1 MSKKPKFR
9 SFSKRLTRWIAF
21 TQLIVMV
28 FVSYW
33 IFVLAKNIVLM
44 EEASLHKSSLLSAK
58 ANVGQVLSEVFTAT
72 SNRVDEIQENLGQPD
87 KLADIMSKV
96 VAQNPTIR
104 SCGVSFVDSYYP
116 QKGRWFCPYAV
127 RDDDG
132 NIEKRIIGSASHDYL
147 KEEWFTEAL
156 KADSCYWSK
165 PFFDASDSITP
176 LVACM
181 MPIRDK
187 QGKTVAILGA
197 DLSLSWISKKA
208 FGFIYSDNDSVK
220 IQLGNSSDGRH
231 KDDSDFSLLNI
242 DWRGVTKKFIIDQD
256 GTYIAHP
263 DKNFIIKEN
272 YFDLAKTTKDS
283 IDDHVG
289 RQMVAG
295 KRGAYNEKNTD
306 IISSLKFFDS
316 HFWSV
321 YIFYE
326 PIEHTTWSI
335 ASVVP
340 TIMVDPIANGLGVI
354 MLVLI
359 ALALLVTRIAGRMII
374 KRATKPLSQLAVSAS
389 EVAKGNFSAPLPVIK
404 HNDEIRQLRDSFDS
418 MQHSLTH
425 YVDELKST
433 TASKAAIENELK
445 IAHDIQ
451 MSMLPKTFPPYPERD
466 DIDIYGFLKP
476 AKDVGGDLFDFYI
489 HNEKL
494 FFCIGDVSGKG
505 VPASLVMAVTRSLF
519 RNISAHTS
527 EPEQIAYTLN
537 EALTEGNE
545 TAMFVTAFIGVL
557 DLATG
562 HMSFCNAGHNNP
574 LIIGREVSMLD
585 CNPNLPLGV
594 MDGVTFE
601 KQEMVIEPQTTV
613 FLYTDGLNE
622 AENIRHDQFDIERV
636 MDLATSL
643 VKEGQNQLTTM
654 IQKMTEA
661 VHVFVGEA
669 EQSDDLTMLAI
680 KYLKESGDKSQE
692 SGEKE

>member
-104 SCGVSFVDSYYP
+104 SCGVSFVDSYYL

-197 DLSLSWISKKA
+197 DLSLSWISQKTL
-208 FGFIYSDNDSVK
+208 GFIYSGNDSVK

-601 KQEMVIEPQTTV
+601 KQEMVVEPQTTI

-636 MDLATSL
+636 IDLATSL
-643 VKEGQNQLTTM
+643 VKEGQNQPTTM

-661 VHVFVGEA
+661 VHVFVGDA

-680 KYLKESGDKSQE
+680 KYIKR
-692 SGEKE
+692 